1 METPNSCLRLVRDLG
16 FVHCQPV
23 LALAAVSL
31 CQRVKGMLVLILAA
45 NETAKL
51 TWLKK
56 TGLSGYLFLLEE
68 TLHFCRLGR
77 DGCVV
82 QKSSLDPNIFNKH
95 KTPSCSSS
103 EEWEMDLH
111 LYSAFLLYQ
120 LLKAL

>member
-1 METPNSCLRLVRDLG
+1 MGTCGLAKEKTASTQSIAKRHPSNHGNTKQLPQRLVRDLG

-77 DGCVV
+77 DCCVA
-82 QKSSLDPNIFNKH
+82 QKSSLVRI
-95 KTPSCSSS
+95 
-103 EEWEMDLH
+103 
-111 LYSAFLLYQ
+111 
-120 LLKAL
+120 